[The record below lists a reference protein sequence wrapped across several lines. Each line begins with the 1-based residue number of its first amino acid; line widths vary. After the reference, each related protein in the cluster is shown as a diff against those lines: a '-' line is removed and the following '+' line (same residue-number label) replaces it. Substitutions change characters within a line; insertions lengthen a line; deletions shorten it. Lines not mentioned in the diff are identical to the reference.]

1 MPLPVDASE
10 VMAADPAEDG
20 SGRRHT
26 RESAPAVHTDLERL
40 AVESIAASG
49 CRGGRRGFEAVVQ
62 VLQVRWQ
69 RGGDR
74 RCRAVRRQAQVVFGD
89 RGAVGGEVQESWIRI
104 SVSIL
109 P

>member
-26 RESAPAVHTDLERL
+26 RESAPGVHTDLERL

-62 VLQVRWQ
+62 VLQVRWH

-74 RCRAVRRQAQVVFGD
+74 RCRAVRRQAQVVLGIG
-89 RGAVGGEVQESWIRI
+89 GAVGGEVQESWIRI